1 MNTATIEML
10 REVALDFV
18 TKSEAYI
25 RRSEQGFKTS
35 DDDKRINKSIDSLEL
50 AMIKLR
56 HADATVDD
64 LRKAAQL

>member
-10 REVALDFV
+10 QRQAQKFV
-18 TKSEAYI
+18 KQSEAYI

-35 DDDKRINKSIDSLEL
+35 DDDKRMKKSIDSLEV

-56 HADATVDD
+56 QADATVDD
-64 LRKAAQL
+64 LRKAAKL